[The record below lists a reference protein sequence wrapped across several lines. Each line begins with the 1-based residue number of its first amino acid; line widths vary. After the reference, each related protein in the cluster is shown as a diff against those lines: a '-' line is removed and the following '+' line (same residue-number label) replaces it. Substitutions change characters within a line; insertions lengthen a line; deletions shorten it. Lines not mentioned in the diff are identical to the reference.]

1 MAEIEVKFK
10 DDSLK
15 LFTNDESIGFR
26 PTSDRNLEE
35 FIEKHTSLAHTATE
49 KEIKKRQQELLEL
62 NQEIDLYY
70 RAVGIF
76 FFRAIVGRYP
86 IAPKAMPR
94 FLRNG
99 KCPFMCFLFLFVVC
113 FVLTLIFLPWLIV
126 LLRNCEPRN
135 TKDYPSKQVLLD
147 SKDILGWELK
157 REDCVGKTLEELND
171 YGWEFDIGSEEEKSQ
186 KITDEN
192 FITIIVQKVIV
203 DRFSRAI
210 KNLRR
215 GLTLD
220 GK

>member
-1 MAEIEVKFK
+1 
-10 DDSLK
+10 
-15 LFTNDESIGFR
+15 
-26 PTSDRNLEE
+26 
-35 FIEKHTSLAHTATE
+35 
-49 KEIKKRQQELLEL
+49 
-62 NQEIDLYY
+62 
-70 RAVGIF
+70 
-76 FFRAIVGRYP
+76 
-86 IAPKAMPR
+86 
-94 FLRNG
+94 
-99 KCPFMCFLFLFVVC
+99 
-113 FVLTLIFLPWLIV
+113 
-126 LLRNCEPRN
+126 
-135 TKDYPSKQVLLD
+135 
-147 SKDILGWELK
+147 LGWELK